1 MTVKELIME
10 VKFDDL
16 LPYLKE
22 IIVGHFDN
30 IYAFRE
36 AYDILRDM
44 QPNPKFA
51 GKVWI
56 VQEEDWVSVQSLDG
70 DSWENELAKELVLPP
85 NTTLSKEK
93 IAAHCIYDITFYGFS
108 PAERIENFWKNHG
121 SIQSKM
127 ERRKSIIQEL
137 TVSGSSFMYK
147 DLAYLLQVEY
157 GTRYD
162 YHSITNGQGN
172 RLAYIADSMTKYQ
185 QLDLSRYN
193 NAVVCIRISA
203 QYPLINE
210 ELEDFKR
217 NVCSWLNYEDI
228 RFGIITEGIDCK
240 EATVTLLLNKKVK

>member
-10 VKFDDL
+10 VGFDDL

-56 VQEEDWVSVQSLDG
+56 EQEEDWVSVQSLDG
-70 DSWENELAKELVLPP
+70 DSWENELAKELVLPKDA
-85 NTTLSKEK
+85 TLSKEE

-108 PAERIENFWKNHG
+108 PAEIIENFWKSHG
-121 SIQSKM
+121 PMQSKM
-127 ERRKSIIQEL
+127 ERRESIIQEL
-137 TVSGSSFMYK
+137 TVSGSSFTYK
-147 DLAYLLQVEY
+147 DFAYLLHVEY

-162 YHSITNGQGN
+162 YHSITNGQRN
-172 RLAYIADSMTKYQ
+172 RLGYIADSMTKYQ

-193 NAVVCIRISA
+193 NAMVCIRVSV
-203 QYPLINE
+203 QYPLTNK
-210 ELEDFKR
+210 ELEDFKH
-217 NVCSWLNYEDI
+217 NVRVWLNYEDI
-228 RFGIITEGIDCK
+228 QFGIITEDSDCK
-240 EATVTLLLNKKVK
+240 EAMVTLLLNKQA

>member
-1 MTVKELIME
+1 ME

-56 VQEEDWVSVQSLDG
+56 EQEEDWVSVQSLDG
-70 DSWENELAKELVLPP
+70 DSWENELAKELVLSKDA
-85 NTTLSKEK
+85 TLSKEE

-108 PAERIENFWKNHG
+108 PAEIIENFWKSHG
-121 SIQSKM
+121 PMQSKM
-127 ERRKSIIQEL
+127 E
-137 TVSGSSFMYK
+137 TVSGSSFTYK
-147 DLAYLLQVEY
+147 DLAYLLHVEY

-162 YHSITNGQGN
+162 YHSITNGQRN
-172 RLAYIADSMTKYQ
+172 RLGYIADSMTKYQ

-193 NAVVCIRISA
+193 NAMVCIRVSV
-203 QYPLINE
+203 QYPLTNK
-210 ELEDFKR
+210 ELEDFKHSIR
-217 NVCSWLNYEDI
+217 SWLNYEDI
-228 RFGIITEGIDCK
+228 QFGIIAEDSDCK
-240 EATVTLLLNKKVK
+240 EATVTLLLNEQA

>member
-1 MTVKELIME
+1 M
-10 VKFDDL
+10 
-16 LPYLKE
+16 
-22 IIVGHFDN
+22 
-30 IYAFRE
+30 
-36 AYDILRDM
+36 
-44 QPNPKFA
+44 
-51 GKVWI
+51 
-56 VQEEDWVSVQSLDG
+56 QSLDG
-70 DSWENELAKELVLPP
+70 DSWENELAKELVLPK
-85 NTTLSKEK
+85 NATLSKEE

-108 PAERIENFWKNHG
+108 PAEIIEKFW
-121 SIQSKM
+121 QM
-127 ERRKSIIQEL
+127 QRQVERRKSIIQEL
-137 TVSGSSFMYK
+137 TASGSSFMYK

-210 ELEDFKR
+210 EPEDFKR

-228 RFGIITEGIDCK
+228 RFGIITEDIDCK

>member
-10 VKFDDL
+10 VGFDDL

-22 IIVGHFDN
+22 IIVGHLDN

-44 QPNPKFA
+44 QPNNPKFA

-56 VQEEDWVSVQSLDG
+56 EQEEDWVSVQSLDG
-70 DSWENELAKELVLPP
+70 DSWENELAKELVLSKDA
-85 NTTLSKEK
+85 TLSKEE

-108 PAERIENFWKNHG
+108 PAEIIENFWK
-121 SIQSKM
+121 SYASMQSKM
-127 ERRKSIIQEL
+127 ERRESIIQEL
-137 TVSGSSFMYK
+137 TVSGSSFTYK

-162 YHSITNGQGN
+162 YHSITNGQRN
-172 RLAYIADSMTKYQ
+172 RLGYIADSMTKYQ

-193 NAVVCIRISA
+193 NAVVCIRVSV
-203 QYPLINE
+203 QYPLTNN
-210 ELEDFKR
+210 ELEDFKH
-217 NVCSWLNYEDI
+217 NVRVWLNYEDI
-228 RFGIITEGIDCK
+228 QFGIITEDSDRK
-240 EATVTLLLNKKVK
+240 EATVTLLLNKQA

>member
-10 VKFDDL
+10 VGFNDL

-22 IIVGHFDN
+22 IIVGHLDN

-36 AYDILRDM
+36 AYDILRGM
-44 QPNPKFA
+44 KPNPEFA

-56 VQEEDWVSVQSLDG
+56 EQEEDWVSVQSLDG
-70 DSWENELAKELVLPP
+70 DSWENELAKELVLPK
-85 NTTLSKEK
+85 NATLSKEE
-93 IAAHCIYDITFYGFS
+93 IAAHCIYNITFYGFS
-108 PAERIENFWKNHG
+108 PAEIIEKFWESH
-121 SIQSKM
+121 SPMQSKM

-137 TVSGSSFMYK
+137 TASGSSFKYK

-217 NVCSWLNYEDI
+217 NVRSWFNCEDI
-228 RFGIITEGIDCK
+228 QFGIITEDIDCK
-240 EATVTLLLNKKVK
+240 EATITLLNKEVK

>member
-1 MTVKELIME
+1 MTVKDLIME

-22 IIVGHFDN
+22 IIVGHLDN

-36 AYDILRDM
+36 AYDILRNM
-44 QPNPKFA
+44 QPNSEFI

-56 VQEEDWVSVQSLDG
+56 EQEEDWVSVQSLDA
-70 DSWENELAKELVLPP
+70 DFWENELAKELVLPK
-85 NTTLSKEK
+85 NATLNKKE

-108 PAERIENFWKNHG
+108 PAEIIENFWKNHG

-137 TVSGSSFMYK
+137 TVSGSSFTYK
-147 DLAYLLQVEY
+147 DLAYLIEVEY

-172 RLAYIADSMTKYQ
+172 RLGYITNSMTKYQ
-185 QLDLSRYN
+185 QLDLRRYN
-193 NAVVCIRISA
+193 NAVVCICVSA

-210 ELEDFKR
+210 ELEEFKR
-217 NVCSWLNYEDI
+217 NVRSWLNYEDI
-228 RFGIITEGIDCK
+228 QFGIITEDSDCK
-240 EATVTLLLNKKVK
+240 EATVTLLLNKQA

>member
-1 MTVKELIME
+1 MQSESLKQGNY
-10 VKFDDL
+10 DG
-16 LPYLKE
+16 YLKE

-56 VQEEDWVSVQSLDG
+56 EQEEDWVSVQSLDG
-70 DSWENELAKELVLPP
+70 DSWENELAKELVLSKDA
-85 NTTLSKEK
+85 TLSKEE

-108 PAERIENFWKNHG
+108 PAEIIENFWKSHG

-127 ERRKSIIQEL
+127 ERRESIIQEL
-137 TVSGSSFMYK
+137 TVSGSSFTYK
-147 DLAYLLQVEY
+147 DLAYLLHVEY

-172 RLAYIADSMTKYQ
+172 RLGYIAYSMTKYQ

-193 NAVVCIRISA
+193 DAVVCIRVSA
-203 QYPLINE
+203 QYQFINK

-217 NVCSWLNYEDI
+217 SVRSWLNYEDI
-228 RFGIITEGIDCK
+228 QFGIITEDSDCK
-240 EATVTLLLNKKVK
+240 EAMVMVTLLLNKKVK

>member
-1 MTVKELIME
+1 MTVKELIMK
-10 VKFDDL
+10 VGFDDL

-36 AYDILRDM
+36 AYDMLRNM
-44 QPNPKFA
+44 QPSPEFV

-56 VQEEDWVSVQSLDG
+56 EQEEDWISIQSLDA
-70 DSWENELAKELVLPP
+70 DFWENELAKELVLPR

-108 PAERIENFWKNHG
+108 PAEIIENFWKNHG

-137 TVSGSSFMYK
+137 TVSGSSFTYK

-172 RLAYIADSMTKYQ
+172 RLAYITDSMTKYQ

-193 NAVVCIRISA
+193 NAIVCIRVSS
-203 QYPLINE
+203 QYLLINE
-210 ELEDFKR
+210 ELKDFKR
-217 NVCSWLNYEDI
+217 NARAWLNYKDVQ
-228 RFGIITEGIDCK
+228 FGIITEDIDCK

>member
-1 MTVKELIME
+1 MTVKDLIME

-36 AYDILRDM
+36 AY
-44 QPNPKFA
+44 PEFV

-56 VQEEDWVSVQSLDG
+56 EQEEDWISIQSLDA
-70 DSWENELAKELVLPP
+70 DFWENELAKELVLPP

-108 PAERIENFWKNHG
+108 PAERIENFWKSHAPM
-121 SIQSKM
+121 QSKM

-137 TVSGSSFMYK
+137 TVSGSSFTYK

-193 NAVVCIRISA
+193 NAVVCIRVSA
-203 QYPLINE
+203 QYPLTNK
-210 ELEDFKR
+210 ELDDFKC
-217 NVCSWLNYEDI
+217 NVRSWLNYEDI
-228 RFGIITEGIDCK
+228 QFGIITKDSDCK
-240 EATVTLLLNKKVK
+240 EATTTLLLNKHKNKA

>member
-10 VKFDDL
+10 VGFDDL

-36 AYDILRDM
+36 AYDILWDM

-56 VQEEDWVSVQSLDG
+56 EQEEDWVSVQSLDG
-70 DSWENELAKELVLPP
+70 DSWENELAKELVLSKDA
-85 NTTLSKEK
+85 TLSKEE

-108 PAERIENFWKNHG
+108 PAEIIENFWKSHG
-121 SIQSKM
+121 PMQSKM
-127 ERRKSIIQEL
+127 ERSIQEL
-137 TVSGSSFMYK
+137 TVSGSSFTYK

-172 RLAYIADSMTKYQ
+172 RLGYIADSMTKYQ

-193 NAVVCIRISA
+193 DAVVCIRVSA
-203 QYPLINE
+203 QYQFINE

-217 NVCSWLNYEDI
+217 SVRSWLNYEDI
-228 RFGIITEGIDCK
+228 QFGIITEDSDCK
-240 EATVTLLLNKKVK
+240 EATATLLLNKQA